1 MGAAECTMMS
11 SSEGAN
17 LNPWPIPDYLRMET
31 DPFSLFFGGGG
42 GKWPVD
48 GQ

>member
-1 MGAAECTMMS
+1 MGVAECTMMS

-17 LNPWPIPDYLRMET
+17 LNPWPIPDYLRMEQK
-31 DPFSLFFGGGG
+31 SILFFGGGG
-42 GKWPVD
+42 KGPED